1 MDFVHEWTNCVQV
14 DNDKYFSKSRL
25 WYWGTSCHAMRP
37 DIDCDVADFDFAT
50 WVRPVSGSDQGQFV
64 RTRMNEPY
72 LLDTAI

>member
-1 MDFVHEWTNCVQV
+1 MSGRTA
-14 DNDKYFSKSRL
+14 SKLTMTSTFRSRGCGTG
-25 WYWGTSCHAMRP
+25 GTSCHAMRP